1 MILKTGRDASGETK
15 RNMSGFRRVIG
26 GLARGLRSV
35 FPEREFHYRAR
46 GRVRYFTITRGTQV
60 GLAFLVVAFVGWSV
74 FATFY
79 FVTFDR
85 VMRNKGLEVAQARR
99 SQRELLAEVGRF
111 NMRLQEVTRNLE
123 KSRAELMKLA
133 GRQQP
138 TLLPSGTAKFG
149 PLKEARERAKRSR
162 AELETQIKVLSNSW
176 SELNKRSVSFEAGLK
191 TIGGDVETILA
202 KHSAVKKER
211 DRLLK
216 RVATLRKKA
225 SEMRREQDD
234 LVAALDKRTLRNIED
249 VEKVIAMTGLDVD
262 KLVAQ
267 LSGTG
272 QGGPANEIAVAS
284 ASDASSVNMAR
295 LQARA
300 ERWKVLQKVV
310 RNLPLVSPLD
320 HYRKASGYG
329 ARRDPFT
336 GRWSR
341 HNGLDFAY
349 HINTPILSTAPGT
362 VVYAGWRGGYG
373 WFIEI
378 DHGMGIR
385 TRYAHLK
392 KILITKGQKVGFR
405 EKIGLLGTSG
415 RSTGPH
421 LHYEIVV
428 DGKPHN
434 PMKFITAGKYVFKG

>member
-1 MILKTGRDASGETK
+1 MILKHGKNASGETD
-15 RNMSGFRRVIG
+15 RNMSGFGRVIG
-26 GLARGLRSV
+26 GLARGLRNV

-46 GRVRYFTITRGTQV
+46 GRVRYFTISRGTQF
-60 GLAFLVVAFVGWSV
+60 GLAFLFAAFVGWSV

-99 SQRELLAEVGRF
+99 SQRELLVEVGRF
-111 NMRLQEVTRNLE
+111 NSRLQEVTRNLE
-123 KSRAELMKLA
+123 KSRAELNRLA
-133 GRQQP
+133 GRRVK
-138 TLLPSGTAKFG
+138 TARAGTAKTG
-149 PLKEARERAKRSR
+149 QMNAAREQAKRSR
-162 AELETQIKVLSNSW
+162 AQLETQIKVLSKSW
-176 SELNKRSVSFEAGLK
+176 GELNRRSATLETGLK
-191 TIGGDVETILA
+191 TIGTDVETILA
-202 KHSAVKKER
+202 RHTAVKKER
-211 DRLLK
+211 DALVA
-216 RVATLRKKA
+216 RVGTLRR
-225 SEMRREQDD
+225 EITDLRREQDE
-234 LVAALDKRTLRNIED
+234 LVTSLDKRTVRNIED
-249 VEKVIAMTGLDVD
+249 IEKVVAMTGLDVD

-267 LSGTG
+267 MSSTG
-272 QGGPANEIAVAS
+272 KGGPVNEITVAS
-284 ASDASSVNMAR
+284 ASDTLSVKVAR

-310 RNLPLVSPLD
+310 RNLPLIAPLD

-349 HINTPILSTAPGT
+349 HINTPVLSTAPGK

-421 LHYEIVV
+421 VHYEIVV
-428 DGKPHN
+428 DGKPNN

>member
-1 MILKTGRDASGETK
+1 
-15 RNMSGFRRVIG
+15 MSGLGRVIG
-26 GLARGLRSV
+26 GLARGTRNI

-46 GRVRYFTITRGTQV
+46 GRVRYFTISRGTQF
-60 GLAFLVVAFVGWSV
+60 GLAFLLAAFVGWSI
-74 FATFY
+74 FSTFY

-85 VMRNKGLEVAQARR
+85 VMRNKGLEVAQARQ
-99 SQRELLAEVGRF
+99 SQRELMAEVGRF
-111 NMRLQEVTRNLE
+111 NARLQEVTLNLE

-133 GRQQP
+133 GRQ
-138 TLLPSGTAKFG
+138 TKMLPKGVAKMG
-149 PLKEARERAKRSR
+149 PLKDAQERAKRSR
-162 AELETQIKVLSNSW
+162 AELESQIKVLSKSW
-176 SELNKRSVSFEAGLK
+176 GELNKRSASLETGLK
-191 TIGGDVETILA
+191 NIGTDVETILA

-211 DRLLK
+211 DKLLA
-216 RVATLRKKA
+216 RVSTLRQEI
-225 SEMRREQDD
+225 SGMRREQAA
-234 LVAALDKRTLRNIED
+234 LVVSLDKRTVRNIED

-267 LSGTG
+267 MSPTG
-272 QGGPANEIAVAS
+272 QGGPADEIAVAS
-284 ASDASSVNMAR
+284 TSDTLSVKVAR

-300 ERWKVLQKVV
+300 QRWKVLQRVV
-310 RNLPLVSPLD
+310 RNLPLIAPLD

-392 KILITKGQKVGFR
+392 KVLITKGQKVGFR

>member
-1 MILKTGRDASGETK
+1 MIWNDGKYASGETD
-15 RNMSGFRRVIG
+15 RRMLGLRRVIG
-26 GLARGLRSV
+26 GLAHGMRNV

-46 GRVRYFTITRGTQV
+46 GRVRYFTISRGTQF
-60 GLAFLVVAFVGWSV
+60 GLAFLFAVFVGWSV

-85 VMRNKGLEVAQARR
+85 VMRNKGLEIAQAHR
-99 SQRELLAEVGRF
+99 SQRDLLAEVGRF
-111 NMRLQEVTRNLE
+111 NARLQKLTVSLE
-123 KSRAELMKLA
+123 KSRSELMRLA
-133 GRQQP
+133 GRDG
-138 TLLPSGTAKFG
+138 TMLSTGMAKSGTS
-149 PLKEARERAKRSR
+149 KEAQERAKRSR
-162 AELETQIKVLSNSW
+162 AELETQIKVLSKRW
-176 SELNKRSVSFEAGLK
+176 GELNKRSASIETGVK
-191 TIGGDVETILA
+191 TIGSDVETILA
-202 KHSAVKKER
+202 RHSSVKKQR
-211 DRLLK
+211 DLLLEQ
-216 RVATLRKKA
+216 VAGLRREL
-225 SEMRREQDD
+225 SGMRRDQDE
-234 LVAALDKRTLRNIED
+234 LVTSLDKRTVRSIED
-249 VEKVIAMTGLDVD
+249 VEKVVAMTGLDVD

-267 LSGTG
+267 MSPSG
-272 QGGPANEIAVAS
+272 QGGPVNEITAAS
-284 ASDASSVNMAR
+284 ATDTLSVKVAR

-300 ERWKVLQKVV
+300 ERWKDLQKIV
-310 RNLPLVSPLD
+310 RNLPLIAPLD

-421 LHYEIVV
+421 VHYEIVV
-428 DGKPHN
+428 DGKPNN